1 MFGEEFQTFRF
12 LLSVIAPYTE
22 GSVWSGLRHDR
33 LNRYFSEMEF

>member
-12 LLSVIAPYTE
+12 LLSVIAYTE